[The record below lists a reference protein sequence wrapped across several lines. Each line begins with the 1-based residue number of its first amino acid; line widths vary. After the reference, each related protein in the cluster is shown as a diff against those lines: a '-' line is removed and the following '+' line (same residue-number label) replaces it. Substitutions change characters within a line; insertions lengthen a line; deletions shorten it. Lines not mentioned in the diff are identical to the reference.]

1 MKGILHA
8 VIWLVSLALVSALIV
23 TLLLR
28 PAAAAACPQC
38 FGLEKVADGVYLQSG
53 MAEAQRSRALAAVAS
68 ARDDATR
75 FYGSLLH
82 PPRILVCADDEC
94 YHRLG
99 GTAGTAEGS
108 FGSLSLEV
116 APQGINAVYIAAGL
130 SRAEVQ
136 GRVGFWKF
144 SMGAVPMWFD
154 EGVAVVVA
162 DDPAYILPPGRGDR
176 CKAGSFPD
184 MPATPSDW
192 QQELQQEGDVLYAQ
206 SACKTVM
213 WMDQHGG
220 SQAVTTLLDK
230 LAQGQ
235 DFATLIPP
243 R

>member
-1 MKGILHA
+1 MRGIFHA
-8 VIWLVSLALVSALIV
+8 AVWLLMLALITAGII
-23 TLLLR
+23 TLTLR

-38 FGLEKVADGVYLQSG
+38 FGLQKAADGIYLQSG
-53 MAEAQRSRALAAVAS
+53 MDAAQRQRALAAVDA
-68 ARDDATR
+68 ARLEAAQ
-75 FYGSLLH
+75 FYDGLQHS
-82 PPRILVCADDEC
+82 PRVLVCADDAC

-99 GTAGTAEGS
+99 GAPGTAVGS
-108 FGSLSLEV
+108 LASLSLEV
-116 APQGINAVYIAAGL
+116 APRGLDPVYIAAGL

-144 SMGAVPMWFD
+144 SLGAVPMWFD

-206 SACKTVM
+206 SACKTAM
-213 WMDQHGG
+213 WMAQNGG
-220 SQAVTTLLDK
+220 AKAVTGLLDK

-235 DFATLIPP
+235 DFATLVPP

>member
-1 MKGILHA
+1 MKAIVQSIVWLLVLAAVTAGIL
-8 VIWLVSLALVSALIV
+8 
-23 TLLLR
+23 TLMLR
-28 PAAAAACPQC
+28 PAAVAACPQC
-38 FGLEKVADGVYLQSG
+38 FGLEKAADGVYLQSG
-53 MAEAQRSRALAAVAS
+53 MAEAQRSRALAAIDAARRS
-68 ARDDATR
+68 AER
-75 FYGSLLH
+75 FYGGLQH
-82 PPRILVCADDEC
+82 APRILVCADDDC

-99 GTAGTAEGS
+99 GAAGTAEGS
-108 FGSLSLEV
+108 LGSLSLEV
-116 APQGINAVYIAAGL
+116 APQGISPVYIAAGL
-130 SRAEVQ
+130 SRAELQ

-162 DDPAYILPPGRGDR
+162 DDPAYILPPGHGER

-213 WMDQHGG
+213 WMDQNGG
-220 SQAVTTLLDK
+220 PQAVTGLLDK

-235 DFATLIPP
+235 DFATLMPS